1 MKKIVLLSLLSAVAA
16 VCAAQETARV
26 ISSTPVVTQVAVPRQ
41 VCSNQQV
48 QVQSQKSGAGGIM
61 GAVAGGAIGNSIGG
75 GDGRAVATL
84 LGILGGAMLGDRI
97 EGGGQTQTQNVQ
109 NCSTQTFYE
118 NRATAYNVVY
128 EFNGKQYSV
137 QMPQDPGP
145 TIRLQITPVAASVP
159 AQSVQQYAPQS
170 QSSQSDTSAYVPF
183 ESAQS
188 VQAVQPVQPMVTQY
202 VQPQQVIVQQAV
214 PQTVYVAPQV
224 VYTRPYYPPLG
235 VNLNLGWSSGGQRHH
250 GHGHGHGH
258 RNGRN

>member
-1 MKKIVLLSLLSAVAA
+1 MKKIVLLSVLSSIAA

-26 ISSTPVVTQVAVPRQ
+26 ISSTPVITQVAVPRQ

-61 GAVAGGAIGNSIGG
+61 GAVAGGAIGSNIGG

-109 NCSTQTFYE
+109 NCTTQTFYE
-118 NRATAYNVVY
+118 NRTTAYNVVY

-159 AQSVQQYAPQS
+159 AQPTQQYAPQV
-170 QSSQSDTSAYVPF
+170 QTSQSDNSGYVPF
-183 ESAQS
+183 ES
-188 VQAVQPVQPMVTQY
+188 VQPVVTQY

-214 PQTVYVAPQV
+214 PQVVYAAPQV
-224 VYTRPYYPPLG
+224 VYARPARPYYYPPIG
-235 VNLNLGWSSGGQRHH
+235 VNLNLGWSNGGHWHH
-250 GHGHGHGH
+250 GYRHG
-258 RNGRN
+258 R

>member
-1 MKKIVLLSLLSAVAA
+1 MKKIVLLSLLSSVAA

-26 ISSTPVVTQVAVPRQ
+26 ISSTPVMTQVAVPRQ

-48 QVQSQKSGAGGIM
+48 QVQSQKSGAGSLM
-61 GAVAGGAIGNSIGG
+61 GAVAGGAIGSNIGG

-84 LGILGGAMLGDRI
+84 LGLLGGAILGDRI

-109 NCSTQTFYE
+109 NCTTQTFYE
-118 NRATAYNVVY
+118 NRTTAYNVVY

-159 AQSVQQYAPQS
+159 AQPVQQYAPQT
-170 QSSQSDTSAYVPF
+170 QSSPDNSGYVPF
-183 ESAQS
+183 ESAQ
-188 VQAVQPVQPMVTQY
+188 PVQTVTQY

-214 PQTVYVAPQV
+214 PAVVYAAPQV
-224 VYTRPYYPPLG
+224 VYARPIRPYYPPIG
-235 VNLNLGWSSGGQRHH
+235 VNLNLGWSNGGHWHH
-250 GHGHGHGH
+250 GHGY
-258 RNGRN
+258 RYGR

>member
-1 MKKIVLLSLLSAVAA
+1 MKKIVLLSILSAVTA

-26 ISSTPVVTQVAVPRQ
+26 ISSTPVVTQIAVPRQ
-41 VCSNQQV
+41 VCSNSQV

-118 NRATAYNVVY
+118 NRTTAYNVVY

-145 TIRLQITPVAASVP
+145 TIRLQITPVAASIP
-159 AQSVQQYAPQS
+159 AQPVLQYAPQTQFLS
-170 QSSQSDTSAYVPF
+170 PDHSGYLPF

-188 VQAVQPVQPMVTQY
+188 VQSVTQY
-202 VQPQQVIVQQAV
+202 VQPQQVIVQQV
-214 PQTVYVAPQV
+214 LPQIVYVAPPV
-224 VYTRPYYPPLG
+224 VYTRPFYPPVG
-235 VNLNLGWSSGGQRHH
+235 VNLNLGWSNGGHRHH
-250 GHGHGHGH
+250 GHGYRHW
-258 RNGRN
+258 R

>member
-1 MKKIVLLSLLSAVAA
+1 LVIQEFQMKKIVLLSFLSSIAA

-26 ISSTPVVTQVAVPRQ
+26 ISSTPVISQVAVPRQ

-61 GAVAGGAIGNSIGG
+61 GAVAGGAIGSNIGG

-118 NRATAYNVVY
+118 NRTTAYNVVY

-159 AQSVQQYAPQS
+159 AQSAQQYAPQA
-170 QSSQSDTSAYVPF
+170 QSSQTDNAGYVPL
-183 ESAQS
+183 EPAQ
-188 VQAVQPVQPMVTQY
+188 AVTQY

-214 PQTVYVAPQV
+214 PQVVYAAPQV
-224 VYTRPYYPPLG
+224 VYTRPYYPPVG
-235 VNLNLGWSSGGQRHH
+235 VNLNLGWSNVGHWHH
-250 GHGHGHGH
+250 GHGYRHG
-258 RNGRN
+258 R

>member
-1 MKKIVLLSLLSAVAA
+1 MKKIVLLSIFSAVTS

-26 ISSTPVVTQVAVPRQ
+26 ISSTPVVTQIAVPRQ
-41 VCSNQQV
+41 VCSNSQV

-118 NRATAYNVVY
+118 NRTTAYNVVY

-145 TIRLQITPVAASVP
+145 TIRLQITPVAASIP
-159 AQSVQQYAPQS
+159 AQPVLQYAPQTQFLS
-170 QSSQSDTSAYVPF
+170 PDHSGYLPF

-188 VQAVQPVQPMVTQY
+188 VQSVTQY
-202 VQPQQVIVQQAV
+202 VQPQQVVVQQAL
-214 PQTVYVAPQV
+214 PQIVYVAPPV
-224 VYTRPYYPPLG
+224 VYTRPFYPPVG
-235 VNLNLGWSSGGQRHH
+235 VNLNLGWSNGGHRHH
-250 GHGHGHGH
+250 GHGYRHW
-258 RNGRN
+258 R

>member
-1 MKKIVLLSLLSAVAA
+1 MKKIVLLSILSAVTA

-26 ISSTPVVTQVAVPRQ
+26 ISSTPVVTQIAVPRQ
-41 VCSNQQV
+41 VCSNSQV

-118 NRATAYNVVY
+118 NRTTAYNVVY

-145 TIRLQITPVAASVP
+145 TIRLQITPVAASIP
-159 AQSVQQYAPQS
+159 AQPVLQYAPQTQFLS
-170 QSSQSDTSAYVPF
+170 PDHSGYLPF

-188 VQAVQPVQPMVTQY
+188 VQSVTQY
-202 VQPQQVIVQQAV
+202 VQPQQVIVQQAL
-214 PQTVYVAPQV
+214 PQIVYVAPPV
-224 VYTRPYYPPLG
+224 VYTRPFYPPVG
-235 VNLNLGWSSGGQRHH
+235 INLNLGWSNGGHRHH
-250 GHGHGHGH
+250 GHGYRHW
-258 RNGRN
+258 R

>member
-1 MKKIVLLSLLSAVAA
+1 MKKIVLLSLLSSVAA

-26 ISSTPVVTQVAVPRQ
+26 ISSTPVVSQVAVPRQ
-41 VCSNQQV
+41 VCLNQQV

-109 NCSTQTFYE
+109 NCTTQTFYE
-118 NRATAYNVVY
+118 NRTTAYNVVY

-145 TIRLQITPVAASVP
+145 TLRLQITPVAASAP
-159 AQSVQQYAPQS
+159 AQNQQLQQYAPQ
-170 QSSQSDTSAYVPF
+170 
-183 ESAQS
+183 AQS
-188 VQAVQPVQPMVTQY
+188 VQSDTTVYVPLESAQPVQPVVTQY
-202 VQPQQVIVQQAV
+202 VQPQQVIVQQAA
-214 PQTVYVAPQV
+214 PQVVYAVPQV
-224 VYTRPYYPPLG
+224 VYTRPVRPYYYPPIG
-235 VNLNLGWSSGGQRHH
+235 VNLNLGWSNGGHWNNGHH
-250 GHGHGHGH
+250 GHGH
-258 RNGRN
+258 RYGR

>member
-1 MKKIVLLSLLSAVAA
+1 MKKIVLLSLLSSVAA

-97 EGGGQTQTQNVQ
+97 EGGGQTRTQNVQ

-118 NRATAYNVVY
+118 NRTTTYNVVY

-145 TIRLQITPVAASVP
+145 TIRLQITPVAAFVP
-159 AQSVQQYAPQS
+159 AQPVQLYASQA
-170 QSSQSDTSAYVPF
+170 QSSQSDTSGYVPF
-183 ESAQS
+183 ESAQT
-188 VQAVQPVQPMVTQY
+188 VQPMVIQY

-214 PQTVYVAPQV
+214 PQTVYGAPQV
-224 VYTRPYYPPLG
+224 VYAKPYSYYPPVG
-235 VNLNLGWSSGGQRHH
+235 VNLNLGWSSGGHRHD
-250 GHGHGHGH
+250 GHGHGH

>member
-1 MKKIVLLSLLSAVAA
+1 MKKIVLLSMLSTVAA

-26 ISSTPVVTQVAVPRQ
+26 VSSTPVITQVAVPRQ

-48 QVQSQKSGAGGIM
+48 QVQSQKSGAGGIL
-61 GAVAGGAIGNSIGG
+61 GAVAGGAIGSNIGG

-118 NRATAYNVVY
+118 NRTTAYNVVY

-159 AQSVQQYAPQS
+159 AQPVQQYVPQV
-170 QSSQSDTSAYVPF
+170 QSSAPDNSGYVPF
-183 ESAQS
+183 EFT
-188 VQAVQPVQPMVTQY
+188 QPVQTVTQY
-202 VQPQQVIVQQAV
+202 VQPQQVIVQQVV
-214 PQTVYVAPQV
+214 PQVLYAAPQV
-224 VYTRPYYPPLG
+224 IYTRPVRPYYPPIG
-235 VNLNLGWSSGGQRHH
+235 VNLNLGWSNGGHWD
-250 GHGHGHGH
+250 HGHGH
-258 RNGRN
+258 RYGR

>member
-1 MKKIVLLSLLSAVAA
+1 MKKIILLSLLSSVAA
-16 VCAAQETARV
+16 VCSAQETARV

-109 NCSTQTFYE
+109 SCSTQTFYE
-118 NRATAYNVVY
+118 NRTTAYNVVY

-145 TIRLQITPVAASVP
+145 TLKLQIIPIAASTP
-159 AQSVQQYAPQS
+159 AQNQQVLQGQQPQS
-170 QSSQSDTSAYVPF
+170 SYPTDNSAYVAF
-183 ESAQS
+183 DSA
-188 VQAVQPVQPMVTQY
+188 QPVQPAVTQYVQPQY

-224 VYTRPYYPPLG
+224 VYTRPYYAPVG
-235 VNLNLGWSSGGQRHH
+235 VNLNLGWSSGGHRHYRDGYRH
-250 GHGHGHGH
+250 W
-258 RNGRN
+258 R

>member
-1 MKKIVLLSLLSAVAA
+1 MKKIVLLSILSAVTA

-26 ISSTPVVTQVAVPRQ
+26 ISSTPVVTQIAVPRQ
-41 VCSNQQV
+41 VCSNSQV
-48 QVQSQKSGAGGIM
+48 QVQTQKSGAGGIM

-118 NRATAYNVVY
+118 NRTTAYNVVY

-145 TIRLQITPVAASVP
+145 TIRLQITPVAASIP
-159 AQSVQQYAPQS
+159 AQPVLQYAPQTQFLS
-170 QSSQSDTSAYVPF
+170 PDHSGYLPF

-188 VQAVQPVQPMVTQY
+188 VQSVTQY
-202 VQPQQVIVQQAV
+202 VQPQQVIVQQAL
-214 PQTVYVAPQV
+214 PQIVYVAPPV
-224 VYTRPYYPPLG
+224 VYTRPFYPPVG
-235 VNLNLGWSSGGQRHH
+235 VNLNLGWSNGGHRHH
-250 GHGHGHGH
+250 GHGYRHW
-258 RNGRN
+258 R

>member
-1 MKKIVLLSLLSAVAA
+1 MKKIVLLSLLSSVAA

-26 ISSTPVVTQVAVPRQ
+26 ISSTPVMTQVAVPRQ

-48 QVQSQKSGAGGIM
+48 QVQSQKSGAGSLM
-61 GAVAGGAIGNSIGG
+61 GAVAGGAIGSNIGG

-84 LGILGGAMLGDRI
+84 LGLLGGAILGDRI

-109 NCSTQTFYE
+109 NCTTQTFYE
-118 NRATAYNVVY
+118 NRTTAYNVVY

-159 AQSVQQYAPQS
+159 AQPVQPYAPQT
-170 QSSQSDTSAYVPF
+170 QSSPDNSGYVPF
-183 ESAQS
+183 ESAQ
-188 VQAVQPVQPMVTQY
+188 PVQTVTQY

-214 PQTVYVAPQV
+214 PAVVYAAPQV
-224 VYTRPYYPPLG
+224 VYARPIRPYYPPIG
-235 VNLNLGWSSGGQRHH
+235 VNLNLGWSNGGHWHH
-250 GHGHGHGH
+250 GHGY
-258 RNGRN
+258 RYGR

>member
-1 MKKIVLLSLLSAVAA
+1 MKKIVVLSLLSAIGG

-26 ISSTPVVTQVAVPRQ
+26 ISSTPVISQIAVPRQ

-109 NCSTQTFYE
+109 NCTTQTFYE
-118 NRATAYNVVY
+118 NRTTAYNVVY

-159 AQSVQQYAPQS
+159 AQPVQQYAPQV
-170 QSSQSDTSAYVPF
+170 QSSVQSDTTVYVPF
-183 ESAQS
+183 ESAQP
-188 VQAVQPVQPMVTQY
+188 VQPVVTQY
-202 VQPQQVIVQQAV
+202 VQPQQVIIQQAA
-214 PQTVYVAPQV
+214 PQVVYAAPQV
-224 VYTRPYYPPLG
+224 VYTRPYRPYYPPIG
-235 VNLNLGWSSGGQRHH
+235 VNLNLGWSNGGHWNH
-250 GHGHGHGH
+250 GHGY
-258 RNGRN
+258 RYGR

>member
-1 MKKIVLLSLLSAVAA
+1 MKKIVLLSILSAVTA

-26 ISSTPVVTQVAVPRQ
+26 ISSTPVVTQIAVPRQ
-41 VCSNQQV
+41 VCSNSQV

-118 NRATAYNVVY
+118 NRTTAYNVVY

-145 TIRLQITPVAASVP
+145 TIRLQITPVAASIP
-159 AQSVQQYAPQS
+159 AQPVLQYAPQTQFLS
-170 QSSQSDTSAYVPF
+170 PDHSGYLPF

-188 VQAVQPVQPMVTQY
+188 VQSVTQY
-202 VQPQQVIVQQAV
+202 VQPQQVIVQQV
-214 PQTVYVAPQV
+214 LPQIVYVAPPV
-224 VYTRPYYPPLG
+224 VYTKPFYPPVG
-235 VNLNLGWSSGGQRHH
+235 VNLNLGWSNGGHRHH
-250 GHGHGHGH
+250 GHGYRHW
-258 RNGRN
+258 R

>member
-1 MKKIVLLSLLSAVAA
+1 MKKIVLLSLLSSVAA

-26 ISSTPVVTQVAVPRQ
+26 VSSTPVITQVAVPRQ

-118 NRATAYNVVY
+118 NRTTAYNVVY

-145 TIRLQITPVAASVP
+145 TLKLQITPVAASVP
-159 AQSVQQYAPQS
+159 AQPIQQYAPQ
-170 QSSQSDTSAYVPF
+170 
-183 ESAQS
+183 AQS
-188 VQAVQPVQPMVTQY
+188 VQSDTTVYVPLESAQPVQSVTQY

-224 VYTRPYYPPLG
+224 IYTRPYYPPVG
-235 VNLNLGWSSGGQRHH
+235 VNLNLGWSNGGYRHY
-250 GHGHGHGH
+250 GYGH
-258 RNGRN
+258 RHFR

>member
-26 ISSTPVVTQVAVPRQ
+26 VSSTPVMTQVAVPRQ
-41 VCSNQQV
+41 VCTTQQV
-48 QVQSQKSGAGGIM
+48 QVQSQKSGAGGIL
-61 GAVAGGAIGNSIGG
+61 GAVAGGAIGSNIGG

-109 NCSTQTFYE
+109 NCTTQTFYE
-118 NRATAYNVVY
+118 NRTTAYNVVY

-159 AQSVQQYAPQS
+159 AQPVQHYAPQA
-170 QSSQSDTSAYVPF
+170 QSSVPDNAGYVPF
-183 ESAQS
+183 ESTQ
-188 VQAVQPVQPMVTQY
+188 VVTQY
-202 VQPQQVIVQQAV
+202 VQPQQVIIQQA
-214 PQTVYVAPQV
+214 APQV
-224 VYTRPYYPPLG
+224 VYAAPQVIYTRPVRPYYPPIG
-235 VNLNLGWSSGGQRHH
+235 VNLNLGWSNGGHWNNGHH
-250 GHGHGHGH
+250 GHGH
-258 RNGRN
+258 RYGR

>member
-1 MKKIVLLSLLSAVAA
+1 MKKIVLLSILSAVTA

-26 ISSTPVVTQVAVPRQ
+26 ISSTPVVTQIAVPRQ
-41 VCSNQQV
+41 VCSNSQV

-118 NRATAYNVVY
+118 NRTTAYNVVY

-145 TIRLQITPVAASVP
+145 TIRLQITPVAASIP
-159 AQSVQQYAPQS
+159 AQPVLQYAPQTQFLS
-170 QSSQSDTSAYVPF
+170 PDHSGYLPF

-188 VQAVQPVQPMVTQY
+188 VQSVTQY
-202 VQPQQVIVQQAV
+202 VQPQQVIVQQV
-214 PQTVYVAPQV
+214 LPQIVYVAPPF
-224 VYTRPYYPPLG
+224 VYTRPFYPPVG
-235 VNLNLGWSSGGQRHH
+235 VNLNLGWSNGGHRHH
-250 GHGHGHGH
+250 GHGYRHW
-258 RNGRN
+258 R

>member
-1 MKKIVLLSLLSAVAA
+1 MKKIVLLSILSAVTA

-26 ISSTPVVTQVAVPRQ
+26 ISSTPVVTQIAVPRQ
-41 VCSNQQV
+41 VCSNSQV

-118 NRATAYNVVY
+118 NRTTAYNVVY

-145 TIRLQITPVAASVP
+145 TIRLQITPVAASIP
-159 AQSVQQYAPQS
+159 AQPVLQYAPQTQFLS
-170 QSSQSDTSAYVPF
+170 PDHSGYLPF

-188 VQAVQPVQPMVTQY
+188 VQSVTQY
-202 VQPQQVIVQQAV
+202 VQPQQVIVQQAL
-214 PQTVYVAPQV
+214 PQIVYVAPPV
-224 VYTRPYYPPLG
+224 VYTRPFYPPVG
-235 VNLNLGWSSGGQRHH
+235 VNLNLGWSNGGHRHH
-250 GHGHGHGH
+250 GHGYRHW
-258 RNGRN
+258 R

>member
-1 MKKIVLLSLLSAVAA
+1 MKKIVLLSILSAVTA

-26 ISSTPVVTQVAVPRQ
+26 ISSTPVVTQIAVPRQ
-41 VCSNQQV
+41 VCSNSQV

-118 NRATAYNVVY
+118 NRTTAYNVVY

-145 TIRLQITPVAASVP
+145 TIRLQITPVAASIP
-159 AQSVQQYAPQS
+159 AQPVLQYAPQTQFLS
-170 QSSQSDTSAYVPF
+170 PDHSGYLPF
-183 ESAQS
+183 ESAHS
-188 VQAVQPVQPMVTQY
+188 VQSVTQY
-202 VQPQQVIVQQAV
+202 VQPQQVIVQQAL
-214 PQTVYVAPQV
+214 PQIVYVAPPV
-224 VYTRPYYPPLG
+224 VYTRPFYPPVG
-235 VNLNLGWSSGGQRHH
+235 VNLNLGWSNGGHRHH
-250 GHGHGHGH
+250 GHGYRHW
-258 RNGRN
+258 R

>member
-1 MKKIVLLSLLSAVAA
+1 MKKIILLSLLSSVAA

-109 NCSTQTFYE
+109 NCTTQTFYE
-118 NRATAYNVVY
+118 NRTTAYNVVY

-145 TIRLQITPVAASVP
+145 TLRLQITPVAASVP
-159 AQSVQQYAPQS
+159 TQPVQQYAPQV
-170 QSSQSDTSAYVPF
+170 QSSVSDNSGYVPF
-183 ESAQS
+183 ESAQ
-188 VQAVQPVQPMVTQY
+188 AVIQY
-202 VQPQQVIVQQAV
+202 VQPQQVIVQQAA
-214 PQTVYVAPQV
+214 PQVVYAAPQV
-224 VYTRPYYPPLG
+224 VYTLPVRPYYPPIG
-235 VNLNLGWSSGGQRHH
+235 VNLNLGWSSGGHWNNGHNGHHRHH
-250 GHGHGHGH
+250 GHGHSY
-258 RNGRN
+258 GR

>member
-1 MKKIVLLSLLSAVAA
+1 MKKIVLLSVLSSFAA

-26 ISSTPVVTQVAVPRQ
+26 ISSTPVITQAAVPRQ

-97 EGGGQTQTQNVQ
+97 EGGGQTQTQTQNVQ

-118 NRATAYNVVY
+118 NRTTAYNVVY

-145 TIRLQITPVAASVP
+145 TIRLQITPVAASAP
-159 AQSVQQYAPQS
+159 AQNQPLQPYSPQAQSVQ
-170 QSSQSDTSAYVPF
+170 SDTTVYVPL
-183 ESAQS
+183 ESAQ
-188 VQAVQPVQPMVTQY
+188 PVQLVVTQY

-224 VYTRPYYPPLG
+224 VYTRPYYSPIG
-235 VNLNLGWSSGGQRHH
+235 VNLDLGWSSGGHRHH
-250 GHGHGHGH
+250 GHGYRHF
-258 RNGRN
+258 R

>member
-1 MKKIVLLSLLSAVAA
+1 MKKLVLLSLLSGVAA

-26 ISSTPVVTQVAVPRQ
+26 VSSTPVITQVAVPRQ

-118 NRATAYNVVY
+118 NRTTAYNVVY

-159 AQSVQQYAPQS
+159 AQPIQPVQQYSPQV
-170 QSSQSDTSAYVPF
+170 QSALPDNSGYVPF
-183 ESAQS
+183 ES
-188 VQAVQPVQPMVTQY
+188 VQTTTTQYVQPQY
-202 VQPQQVIVQQAV
+202 VQPQQVIVQQAL

-224 VYTRPYYPPLG
+224 VYARPYRPYYYPPIG
-235 VNLNLGWSSGGQRHH
+235 VNLNLGWSNG
-250 GHGHGHGH
+250 GH
-258 RNGRN
+258 RHQHYGR